1 MIKLVIFDLDG
12 TILDAYKAIQES
24 LNFTLRSLGHP
35 PVGAA
40 GVRRAVGY
48 GDINFIQ
55 RFVKEEEAENALKI
69 YREHHKTALLKYS
82 RTKPQARKILGY
94 LKKRGY
100 KLAVA
105 SNRPRKFSNIL
116 LRHLG
121 LKKYFKVVLCGKNKN
136 DIKPKPALL
145 NKIIRR
151 LEIKKNE
158 AVYVGDMVVDVRAG
172 RNAGIKTVA
181 ITSGSSTRAELKR
194 AGPFR
199 IISRLSEL
207 LELV

>member
-121 LKKYFKVVLCGKNKN
+121 LKKYFKVVLCGKTDPLPPNKLIPPKTAE
-136 DIKPKPALL
+136 DIT
-145 NKIIRR
+145 
-151 LEIKKNE
+151 KN
-158 AVYVGDMVVDVRAG
+158 
-172 RNAGIKTVA
+172 
-181 ITSGSSTRAELKR
+181 SSPWWK
-194 AGPFR
+194 
-199 IISRLSEL
+199 
-207 LELV
+207 